1 MVCSDNLVVEV
12 KDVMSPVAKPAKVDS
27 VAGKGFIECVRDG
40 REDLLRAAGKVF
52 KDADELL
59 AYLLKP

>member
-1 MVCSDNLVVEV
+1 MVCSDNLEVEV

-27 VAGKGFIECVRDG
+27 EAGKEFIEGIREGLEDFAEG
-40 REDLLRAAGKVF
+40 RCKVF

>member
-1 MVCSDNLVVEV
+1 MMSLNL
-12 KDVMSPVAKPAKVDS
+12 AKLDPE
-27 VAGKGFIECVRDG
+27 AGKGFIECVRDG

-59 AYLLKP
+59 ACSLGH